1 MNDPTGLA
9 ESLWHARPSA
19 NTSSKGHIMNNHQ
32 LSTAAIKT
40 QLETLAEKDKHIA
53 AAIKLVGFPAERV
66 GEQSFGRFLRVIV
79 GQQLSVKAAATISD
93 RVFAL
98 VDSEPTPDTF
108 DSITDDALRT
118 AGLSKQKINYVRS
131 LCETVQNGT
140 LNLDM
145 LPNMSDQDAI
155 AAITTVKGLG
165 VWSAHMYL
173 MFSLGRPDIWPV
185 GDLAVRVGVGRIIEL
200 EDRPTEKQVQEIGDR
215 WRPNRSAVA
224 LLAWHYY
231 SNAPF

>member
-1 MNDPTGLA
+1 
-9 ESLWHARPSA
+9 
-19 NTSSKGHIMNNHQ
+19 MNNHQ
-32 LSTAAIKT
+32 LSTDAIKG
-40 QLETLAEKDKHIA
+40 QLDMLSQKDAQIA
-53 AAIKLVGFPAERV
+53 AAIKLVGFPAERI

-98 VDSEPTPDTF
+98 VDGEPTPFAF
-108 DSITDDALRT
+108 DHIDDDALRA

-131 LCETVQNGT
+131 LCETVQAGT
-140 LNLDM
+140 LNIDA
-145 LPNMSDQDAI
+145 LPHMSDDDAI
-155 AAITTVKGLG
+155 AAITAVKGLG

-200 EDRPTEKQVQEIGDR
+200 EDRPNEKQVQEIGER
-215 WRPNRSAVA
+215 WRPYRSAVA